1 MYDNDLE
8 QMNVEHYEQLYAS
21 ILNGIDE
28 RAETQREYTDTRTQ
42 GRAQYAFGRL
52 KDFHAFCQKEYPEN
66 VPAVSSFD
74 HSDFQRI
81 QFCQAKLI
89 SPQLFIQLKKQSF
102 RKLRPVQLKRKSPF
116 AAVAANVHPGLSF
129 GM

>member
-21 ILNGIDE
+21 ILNRIDE

-52 KDFHAFCQKEYPEN
+52 KDFHAFCQKDIRRMCQRSAALTTVIFN
-66 VPAVSSFD
+66 VSSSVKPSSSA
-74 HSDFQRI
+74 HS
-81 QFCQAKLI
+81 C
-89 SPQLFIQLKKQSF
+89 LF
-102 RKLRPVQLKRKSPF
+102 
-116 AAVAANVHPGLSF
+116 N
-129 GM
+129 